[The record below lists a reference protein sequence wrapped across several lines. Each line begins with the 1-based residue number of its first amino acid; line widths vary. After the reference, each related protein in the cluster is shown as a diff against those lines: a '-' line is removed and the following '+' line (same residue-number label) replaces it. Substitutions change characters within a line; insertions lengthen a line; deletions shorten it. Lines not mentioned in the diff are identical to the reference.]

1 MLDSLITNPDVFV
14 MILASL
20 LGANLDETPMRL
32 DTVSKETTG
41 ISNLYR
47 LFQIFIFES
56 YIGFQIVFY
65 CQIIENT
72 VQQKSRN

>member
-56 YIGFQIVFY
+56 YIGFHDLIRTKSFFIV
-65 CQIIENT
+65 
-72 VQQKSRN
+72 KL

>member
-56 YIGFQIVFY
+56 YIG
-65 CQIIENT
+65 
-72 VQQKSRN
+72 